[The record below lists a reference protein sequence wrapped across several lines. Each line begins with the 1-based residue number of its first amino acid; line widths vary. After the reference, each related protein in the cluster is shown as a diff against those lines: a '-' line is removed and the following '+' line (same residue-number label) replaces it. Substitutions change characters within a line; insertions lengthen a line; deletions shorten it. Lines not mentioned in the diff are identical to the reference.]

1 MKQLYLGIDTSNYT
15 TSVALTDSEGNI
27 LADERTMLKVKD
39 GELGLRQSDALFQHW
54 SNLPELLDAVL
65 DGRDDLI
72 EAVPEHSGLSEP
84 TDRVGRIVAVC
95 ASSRPRPVEDSYMPV
110 FTAGMN
116 AARIIA
122 SATGAKLLFCSHQEG
137 HLEAAARRTALER
150 DKPFIFAH
158 LSGGTL
164 ELLLVRGELYEA
176 IFATKDLSYGQLLDR
191 FGLALGF
198 AFPAGAR
205 VDELAL
211 EHSPKGHE
219 NPLCRVFVQEAGL
232 NLSGIE
238 TQLKS
243 AINKYSPEDLAF
255 FLMERISENFIEI
268 CENAKKSSG
277 AKQVLVSGGVARS
290 EFLRKRCEHKGY
302 IFGDKTLCNDN
313 AVGVAIYGGRHW
325 R

>member
-1 MKQLYLGIDTSNYT
+1 MKELYLGIDTSNYT

-27 LADERTMLKVKD
+27 LADERTMLNVKD

-54 SNLPELLDAVL
+54 NNLPELIDAAL
-65 DGRDDLI
+65 KGR
-72 EAVPEHSGLSEP
+72 G
-84 TDRVGRIVAVC
+84 GRIVAVC
-95 ASSRPRPVEDSYMPV
+95 ASSRPRPVEGSYMPV

-137 HLEAAARRTALER
+137 HLEAAARGTALER

-164 ELLLVRGELYEA
+164 ELVLVRGKFHEV

-198 AFPAGAR
+198 AFPAGAGI
-205 VDELAL
+205 DELAL
-211 EHSPKGHE
+211 KYSPKGLK
-219 NPLCRVFVQEAGL
+219 NPLCRVFVRDAGL
-232 NLSGIE
+232 NLSGLE

-243 AINKYSPEDLAF
+243 AINERPSEELSF
-255 FLMERISENFIEI
+255 FLMERISESFIEI
-268 CENAKKSSG
+268 CEDAKQSSG
-277 AKQVLVSGGVARS
+277 AEQVLVSGGVARS
-290 EFLRKRCEHKGY
+290 EFLRQRCEQKGY
-302 IFGDKTLCNDN
+302 IFGDKRLCSDN